1 MSCMAFVVF
10 LSITIQDRNYTFFQ
24 FMALAVIISGFFIVT
39 IADIQLGEEED
50 KALDELGIEHDSQ

>member
-1 MSCMAFVVF
+1 
-10 LSITIQDRNYTFFQ
+10 
-24 FMALAVIISGFFIVT
+24 MALAVIISGFFIVT